1 VTEIVPVRI
10 ERGVGIEILDQTV
23 LPFDERRVSL
33 TDLEAVCEAIRSLRI
48 RGAPLLGIAGACG
61 MAIAAQRGEA
71 SDNALDAAAR
81 TIAATRPTAVDLES
95 AVERALSVARTSGN
109 GAESRRNA
117 LWDFACE
124 MLERRRAE
132 DQALGEAGADV
143 IARARMVLT
152 HCNTGALATGG
163 IGTALGVIRCAW
175 EAATL
180 ERCFVTETRPL
191 LQGARLTAWELTR
204 LGIPTTLLPDTAV
217 ASLLASNEVG
227 AVITGADRIA
237 ANGDTANKI
246 GTYGLAVLAAR
257 HGVPFY
263 IAAPRSTFDPRCPD
277 GTGIPIEFRDPREVG
292 GYGETRWAPG
302 GVDAYNP
309 AFDVTPAD
317 LITGF
322 ITEHGVLRPPFGS
335 AIESFWQPENERR
348 R

>member
-1 VTEIVPVRI
+1 MREIVPIRI
-10 ERGVGIEILDQTV
+10 EAGVGIEILDQTL
-23 LPFDERRVSL
+23 LPLDERYISL
-33 TDLEAVCEAIRSLRI
+33 TDLEALCEAIRTLRI

-61 MAIAAQRGEA
+61 MAIAAQRDGA
-71 SDNALDAAAR
+71 SDEALDAAAR
-81 TIAATRPTAVDLES
+81 AITATRPTAVDLGV
-95 AVERALSVARTSGN
+95 AVQRARSVAKTSGT
-109 GAESRRNA
+109 AAASRQSA

-132 DQALGEAGADV
+132 DQAMGEAGADL
-143 IARARMVLT
+143 IARASTVLT

-175 EAATL
+175 EAETL

-204 LGIPTTLLPDTAV
+204 LGIPTTLLPDSAV
-217 ASLLASNEVG
+217 PSLLASDKVG
-227 AVITGADRIA
+227 AVLTGADRIA

-246 GTYGLAVLAAR
+246 GTYGLAVVAAR

-263 IAAPRSTFDPRCPD
+263 IAAPRSTFDAHCPD
-277 GTGIPIEFRDPREVG
+277 GTGIPIEFRDPGEVG
-292 GYGETRWAPG
+292 GYGETRWAPE

-309 AFDVTPAD
+309 AFDVTPAE

-322 ITEHGVLRPPFGS
+322 ITEHGVLRPPFRS
-335 AIESFWQPENERR
+335 TIETFCEEP
-348 R
+348 